1 MELVTVA
8 TKLPVLVFDISGS
21 DTLVLAREA
30 LDELRTSHPYY
41 SMLTNVRAAYRS
53 PWHSHILNPK
63 LLPLCEQVIAL
74 ARTACIEGFGT
85 DLDNAPLVVSQC
97 WAIDYEAG
105 DSARTHHHF
114 PALFGAAVYL
124 DATGG
129 ASPMVLGDGT
139 AIEPRPGRVLL
150 FPGVL
155 SHTVPEH
162 AGGTRKVVSMNLRL
176 EWGSGRPG

>member
-8 TKLPVLVFDISGS
+8 TTLPVLVFDISGS

-30 LDELRTSHPYY
+30 LDELRTSHPH
-41 SMLTNVRAAYRS
+41 SMPTNVRAAYRS
-53 PWHSHILNPK
+53 PWHSHRINPK

-74 ARTACIEGFGT
+74 ARTACVEGFGT
-85 DLDNAPLVVSQC
+85 DLDTAPLVVSQC
-97 WAIDYEAG
+97 WVIDYQAG
-105 DSARTHHHF
+105 DSARAHHHF

-124 DATGG
+124 EAEGS

-155 SHTVPEH
+155 RHAVPEH
-162 AGGTRKVVSMNLRL
+162 AGGTRTVVSMNLRL
-176 EWGSGRPG
+176 EWGAGRPG